1 MQMVSLSSIS
11 CKHVARYIYLALH
24 CTKIAQISLT
34 LFLVD
39 VRRERFECTV
49 IGSIEGSQ
57 PVSIISNQI
66 IAVLRTHN
74 FSVPGT
80 EISSG
85 ITHQSMYV
93 HAFMQCPIIQPAST
107 LSILLSL
114 LMASRTKFSDF
125 KMLGLACTFFF

>member
-11 CKHVARYIYLALH
+11 CKHVARYVYLALH

-39 VRRERFECTV
+39 VCRERFECTV

-66 IAVLRTHN
+66 MAVLRTHN
-74 FSVPGT
+74 FSVPCIRNGDQFRYNT
-80 EISSG
+80 SVNVHTCIRAMSHHSASINFEYLT
-85 ITHQSMYV
+85 ITID
-93 HAFMQCPIIQPAST
+93 C
-107 LSILLSL
+107 
-114 LMASRTKFSDF
+114 FSY
-125 KMLGLACTFFF
+125 

>member
-49 IGSIEGSQ
+49 ISSIEGSK

-93 HAFMQCPIIQPAST
+93 RTCIHAMSHCSV
-107 LSILLSL
+107 SINFEYL
-114 LMASRTKFSDF
+114 TITIDGFSY
-125 KMLGLACTFFF
+125 LI